1 MKINE
6 TQIKKPKI
14 EQIYDALIFAIK
26 NEFERLGFEKVVIG
40 LSG

>member
-6 TQIKKPKI
+6 TEIEKSEI

-26 NEFERLGFEKVVIG
+26 NEFDRLGFKKVVI
-40 LSG
+40 